1 MLRCLCFIK
10 LSFVAVVKSKW
21 VIIGSWD
28 NIGTFYLA
36 FMYIYEDDNNEV
48 VVRLLLAVKRIFC
61 NPTVYE
67 QENVT

>member
-1 MLRCLCFIK
+1 
-10 LSFVAVVKSKW
+10 
-21 VIIGSWD
+21 
-28 NIGTFYLA
+28 
-36 FMYIYEDDNNEV
+36 MYIYEDDNNEM